1 MTKHEFMTQL
11 ADALHKKNVA
21 DAADIME
28 EYEQHFAFKLADG
41 YSEEEIAAGL
51 GNPVT
56 LAAQFG
62 EAAASVPNGGHKPLV
77 VAGLCIADLFS
88 GLLYVLLAAWE
99 VVLAVASVS
108 FAVVAVCLLG
118 RLELYGIPTVP
129 YGCAAILAVACAAL
143 AVLGIVGCVYYAAF
157 LRQLARAYGRFHRN
171 ALAGASGGASLPP
184 LPVAP
189 QFLPKTKRS
198 LRAAALIA
206 LAVFAVG
213 FVLAF
218 IACSLSAGT
227 LQFWHAWNW
236 FGGH

>member
-51 GNPVT
+51 GDPVT

-62 EAAASVPNGGHKPLV
+62 EADTSVP
-77 VAGLCIADLFS
+77 
-88 GLLYVLLAAWE
+88 
-99 VVLAVASVS
+99 
-108 FAVVAVCLLG
+108 FAVVAVWLLG

-143 AVLGIVGCVYYAAF
+143 AALGTVGCIYYAAF

-171 ALAGASGGASLPP
+171 ALAGASGGAALPP

-189 QFLPKTKRS
+189 QFLPKTKRR

-206 LAVFAVG
+206 LAVFALG